1 MPDRIQKF
9 LGQLPERQR
18 REIERLVER
27 IIGGEIGGLDLKKL
41 QGSKNVYRVRKGNF
55 RIIYRMLD
63 SEVFIIAIER
73 RSKSTY
79 REF

>member
-9 LGQLPERQR
+9 LLKLSEKQR

-27 IIGGEIGGLDLKKL
+27 IVGGDIDGLDVKKL

-55 RIIYRMLD
+55 RIIYRML
-63 SEVFIIAIER
+63 ENEAFIIAIER

>member
-9 LGQLPERQR
+9 LRKLPEKQR

-27 IIGGEIGGLDLKKL
+27 IVAGEVAGLDVKKL
-41 QGSKNVYRVRKGNF
+41 RGSQNVYRVRKGDI
-55 RIIYRMLD
+55 RIIHRMLEND
-63 SEVFIIAIER
+63 ALIIAIER
-73 RSKSTY
+73 RSEKTH